1 MRLAV
6 LGSGSGG
13 NAAVVEV
20 GDTRVLIDAGLS
32 AKQLCRRLDLLGIA
46 PASLSGIL
54 LTHEHGDHVRG
65 LRVFAKSC
73 SAPLYASAHTSE
85 VVREKVA
92 ASNWKIFPCGGQFA
106 IDALSIESFL
116 VPHDAVEPVGFI
128 LRHSDHSLAIISD
141 AGHVPARTLTQ
152 LESVG
157 MLFIEAN
164 YDDAMLE
171 ADQKRPWSTK
181 QRIASRHGH
190 LSNAQMAEAVTQLS
204 RASLQ
209 HVVLGH
215 LSRDCN
221 SAEVALAAVAPSG
234 LEAICAAQDE
244 PTPWLDVPCVPTIAG
259 VPGRAIVSP
268 SVG

>member
-20 GDTRVLIDAGLS
+20 GETRILIDAGLS
-32 AKQLCRRLDLLGIA
+32 ARQLTRRLELLDIS
-46 PASLSGIL
+46 PDSISGIL

-73 SAPLYASAHTSE
+73 SAPLYASPQTSRI
-85 VVREKVA
+85 VRQHA
-92 ASNWKIFPCGGQFA
+92 ASASWKIFPCGGEFSVES
-106 IDALSIESFL
+106 LTIESFL

-128 LRHSDHSLAIISD
+128 VRHGDHSLGIISD
-141 AGHVPARTLTQ
+141 AGHLPPQLLTR
-152 LESVG
+152 LESVA

-164 YDDAMLE
+164 YDEAMLE
-171 ADQKRPWSTK
+171 ADLKRPWSTK

-190 LSNAQMAEAVTQLS
+190 LSNTQMAEAVSQL
-204 RASLQ
+204 ATTSLKS
-209 HVVLGH
+209 VVLGH

-221 SAEVALAAVAPSG
+221 AEEKALAAIAPSG
-234 LEAICAAQDE
+234 IEAICATQDE
-244 PTPWLDVPCVPTIAG
+244 PTPWLSVPTRNKFEKQLNTATT
-259 VPGRAIVSP
+259 PTYTS
-268 SVG
+268 